1 MLVCIYLFS
10 IQEIGQSYK
19 SMQKFIYYLL
29 TTTTLTMT
37 LLATSSIKVD
47 SEPVGINLKFDTK
60 TQTVQGKTGG
70 PINSKGCGYISSSPN
85 HVINIS
91 KRVDYMRLSVRAGGG
106 QPTLLVKGPS
116 SQDSFCVLGDAGSGF
131 KPEMSGVWEP
141 GKYKIYIG
149 DLSGKNHPFTL
160 NIMTK

>member
-1 MLVCIYLFS
+1 MYLFS
-10 IQEIGQSYK
+10 KQKLEQSYK
-19 SMQKFIYYLL
+19 SMQKLIYYFL
-29 TTTTLTMT
+29 TTTTLTMA
-37 LLATSSIKVD
+37 LLVTSFKKVD
-47 SEPVGINLKFDTK
+47 SKPVGIDLKFDTK

-91 KRVDYMRLSVRAGGG
+91 KRVDYMHLSVRTSGG

-116 SQDSFCVLGDAGSGF
+116 SQDSFCVLGDAASGF

-141 GKYKIYIG
+141 GKYQIYVG

-160 NIMTK
+160 NISTK